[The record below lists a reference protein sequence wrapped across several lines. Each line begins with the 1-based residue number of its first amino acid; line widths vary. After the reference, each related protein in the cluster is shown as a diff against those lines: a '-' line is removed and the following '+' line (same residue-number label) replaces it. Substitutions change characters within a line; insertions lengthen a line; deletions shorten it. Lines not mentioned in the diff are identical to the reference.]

1 MATKRRLHV
10 WEHPSLHPAEQRKA
24 HTNPVHVVFEDDEY
38 DFWSIS
44 PSDGALCIGL
54 IFEINPK
61 NLVGYKGETTRK
73 EVRYRVSSGMF
84 AKVHEEFYEEEEPV
98 EVPLYDLEKDEPELG
113 ARETFNRRL
122 HPDIPLVAHID
133 GPQPMD
139 GWLPDPGVAVPK
151 ESDSDDHTAVL
162 PAIPNRLDEQT
173 GIDLTHITKQV
184 DPLLFS
190 PPPPPNTT
198 ETRLDLHSP
207 MLLMPVIGS
216 KDPVVLDASSQ
227 PADDKKDSD

>member
-24 HTNPVHVVFEDDEY
+24 HTKPVHVVFEDDEY

-61 NLVGYKGETTRK
+61 NLVGYRGETTRK

-84 AKVHEEFYEEEEPV
+84 AKVHEEFYEEEEPG
-98 EVPLYDLEKDEPELG
+98 ETPLYNLEQDEPELG

-133 GPQPMD
+133 GPTQ
-139 GWLPDPGVAVPK
+139 DPEP
-151 ESDSDDHTAVL
+151 EPDDHTTVL
-162 PAIPNRLDEQT
+162 PPIPDKVDENT
-173 GIDLTHITKQV
+173 GVNLTEIVRQV

-190 PPPPPNTT
+190 PPPIG

-207 MLLMPVIGS
+207 MLLLPIVG
-216 KDPVVLDASSQ
+216 KEK
-227 PADDKKDSD
+227 DDKKDSD